1 MRCLYSIP
9 EVLTSGLLT
18 DRTVRWRTVST
29 VATVGNNA
37 DTPDP
42 LAEKYPQFS
51 PYAHC
56 AGNPLRYVGRDGKEW
71 HINGSQ
77 SAIWLEEGEHIDG
90 YTNIGNS
97 YTLNT
102 NGLSITYNRDQI
114 SAITYSALSD
124 KDFEQQQGKTDCKK
138 TSDRMFRK
146 SGAVPS
152 VGRGGEILMT
162 HHDENG
168 VATTPTHNV
177 TNGIERL
184 SENIKNGKAVTV
196 GVDYKTTQKH
206 NKAPTGDGMTD
217 HFVTV
222 MSLTEHMKGS
232 YVKYISFRFFD
243 PGTKKGNSPSNEFFI
258 SNDTLIKGTKYTVT
272 TVRAIK

>member
-1 MRCLYSIP
+1 M
-9 EVLTSGLLT
+9 
-18 DRTVRWRTVST
+18 ST